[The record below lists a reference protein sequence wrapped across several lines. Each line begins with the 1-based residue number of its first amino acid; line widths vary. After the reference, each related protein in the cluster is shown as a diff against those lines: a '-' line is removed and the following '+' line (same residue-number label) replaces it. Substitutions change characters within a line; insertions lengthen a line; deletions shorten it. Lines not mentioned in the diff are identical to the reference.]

1 MTAAGKDDQRS
12 GVEPRPRLH
21 RPTDDLKEL
30 PRLKP
35 KPVGSRPE
43 AEVSTPPVRAGT
55 LFAVE
60 HGKGVADSADAAREP
75 SKKVVLRKIE
85 EGAGRS
91 VYATHRLAPPDE
103 RAEKEEVGAIGGR
116 RSERTVSTGFL
127 LGVALIVVVLL
138 GGVFIVR
145 LSKKVGALEK
155 RVSHLETANAESLA
169 AGSSLP

>member
-1 MTAAGKDDQRS
+1 MTAAEKDDKRN
-12 GVEPRPRLH
+12 GVKPR
-21 RPTDDLKEL
+21 

-43 AEVSTPPVRAGT
+43 AEASTPPVRAGT
-55 LFAVE
+55 LFGVE
-60 HGKGVADSADAAREP
+60 HGEEVADSADEAREP

-91 VYATHRLAPPDE
+91 VYATHRSPPPDE
-103 RAEKEEVGAIGGR
+103 RAEKQEVGAIAGR
-116 RSERTVSTGFL
+116 RSERTVSIGFL

-138 GGVFIVR
+138 GGVSIVG

-155 RVSHLETANAESLA
+155 RVSHLETADAESLV